1 MVRLAWPRCWA
12 TSALLKPAARRAL
25 TSLFARVSRRDCSSS
40 WARDGLVMILPS
52 LSNERRQYF
61 RRWGIP
67 ANLDT
72 ALKNCTHSQPSA
84 SLTNVN
90 NLSCAAKS
98 LQSRQFGPSTQILFH
113 MPPLFLDEHR
123 GLTLTT
129 QECAKIRLFGGPGE
143 VADGKSGQ
151 RVKPNRARPEGIL
164 AFHIISDDLAVTV
177 GVKVGSRRTS
187 SRSKA

>member
-25 TSLFARVSRRDCSSS
+25 TSLLARVSRRVCSSS

-52 LSNERRQYF
+52 SSNERRQYF
-61 RRWGIP
+61 RRWVIP

-72 ALKNCTHSQPSA
+72 SVKNCSHSQPSA

-90 NLSCAAKS
+90 NLSVAVKS
-98 LQSRQFGPSTQILFH
+98 LKPRQFGPSTQILFH
-113 MPPLFLDEHR
+113 MSPLFLDDHR

-129 QECAKIRLFGGPGE
+129 QECTKIRLFGGPGE

-151 RVKPNRARPEGIL
+151 HLKSSCARP
-164 AFHIISDDLAVTV
+164 V
-177 GVKVGSRRTS
+177 GG
-187 SRSKA
+187 